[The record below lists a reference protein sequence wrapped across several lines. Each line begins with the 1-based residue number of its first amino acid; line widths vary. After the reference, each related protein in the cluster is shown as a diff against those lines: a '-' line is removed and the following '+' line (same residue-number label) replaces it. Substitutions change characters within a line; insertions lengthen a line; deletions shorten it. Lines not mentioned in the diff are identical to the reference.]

1 MKHLIKSSNLVEEPK
16 PEEPTIK
23 PVTLTLPTEP
33 IPSTSDE
40 QTEDQIVQNG
50 ATAQTATTSTSESE
64 TATTSVQPMEVP
76 IPVANGETATNE
88 FLHLEAQE
96 SVQFQVPAKKGRGR
110 TPGSGRGRG
119 RGGRTT
125 KAAKTPTTHL
135 VVVKEE
141 LKPFQEE
148 KAPEELSQLPT
159 AENIAP
165 AKSEPAAEEEE
176 PVFPAVPSLL
186 TPTTSKK
193 KLPLLSLSTEKPN
206 DEQPTCRITRLSSA
220 DGK

>member
-1 MKHLIKSSNLVEEPK
+1 MKHIIKSSNLVEEPK
-16 PEEPTIK
+16 PEEPAIK

-76 IPVANGETATNE
+76 IPVANGEAATNE

-96 SVQFQVPAKKGRGR
+96 SAQFQVPAKKGRGR

-148 KAPEELSQLPT
+148 APEELSQLPT
-159 AENIAP
+159 AENIEP